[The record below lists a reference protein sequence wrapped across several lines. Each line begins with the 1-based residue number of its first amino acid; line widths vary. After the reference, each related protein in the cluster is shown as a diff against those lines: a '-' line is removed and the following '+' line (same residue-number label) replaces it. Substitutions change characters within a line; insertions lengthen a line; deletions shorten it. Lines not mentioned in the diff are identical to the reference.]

1 MIAYEWGLVWK
12 DMRKLLGV
20 MYLFINLIVVMVSW
34 DYTYIHPYQVIY
46 LNMLIYFISIIP
58 HLSY

>member
-34 DYTYIHPYQVIY
+34 DYTYIQPYQVIY

-58 HLSY
+58 QLNY